1 MAEAEDVITDAAR
14 HATIFARRLWH
25 RHRAAPSGPVPCQL
39 SDVAPRLDL
48 LINAVF
54 GRGFAL
60 RVAQHPTPPSW
71 LGQVLFPGR
80 LAPPREAV
88 PATDG
93 NNIWLPASFGQL
105 TALNENNATA
115 TERFRTL
122 ALQQAMRANRGSAEY
137 WPAKGSLLLRELYLL
152 LEAHAAEDGLA
163 RLLPGMAAPLL
174 ALRREAL
181 ARRPPLSA
189 FPAPLKPI
197 EQLARAVLSTGIGQ
211 TMDADTW
218 PAGAGVI
225 PLLVLPAAPADVLV
239 QAQTLCH
246 AFDAFPHVHA
256 TRHARLLWRDCWTGD
271 LRAPSSAPRTT
282 DARPAD
288 EAGDANAARAR
299 SARLARRPDLREGV
313 DDDEDPHQGAWMVQT
328 AQPHEKAEDPMGLQ
342 RPTDRDTATAAED
355 FADALSELPEARLV
369 AAPGKP
375 KEVLLS
381 DDPPES
387 RAQQAQ
393 RALSSQADPAPE
405 RFHYPEWD
413 WRANAYR
420 HPGTT
425 VLLLPAHL
433 GPQQW
438 VDDTLAQRRGM
449 LHDIRRRFELLR
461 AQRVRVHK
469 QLDGED
475 IDLQAYIESFSDFRA
490 GLPLTQR
497 LYQSERRQRR
507 DMAIMLLI
515 DVSGSTDG
523 WITANRRVIDVERE
537 ALLLVCAALEGMAE
551 PYGVL
556 AFSGEGPQAVV
567 VRNIKRFDEH
577 HDHTVAQ
584 RIAGLEPEHYTRTGA
599 AIRHASSLLMR
610 QPAEHRL
617 LLLLSDGKPNDV
629 DDYEGRYGVE
639 DMRQAVTEAKLQSI
653 SPFCLTIDRQ
663 AANYLP
669 AVFGPHQYALLP
681 KPELLPTVL
690 LDWLRRL
697 VGA

>member
-14 HATIFARRLWH
+14 HATIFARELWH
-25 RHRAAPSGPVPCQL
+25 RHRATPSGPAPWQL

-60 RVAQHPTPPSW
+60 RVAQPPTPPSW
-71 LGQVLFPGR
+71 LGRVMFPGR
-80 LAPPREAV
+80 LAPPHDAV

-93 NNIWLPASFGQL
+93 HSIWLPATFRLRNGL
-105 TALNENNATA
+105 HEDTTAV
-115 TERFRTL
+115 TERFRTM
-122 ALQQAMRANRGSAEY
+122 ALQQAMRANRGSAEH
-137 WPAKGSLLLRELYLL
+137 WPAKGPLLLRELYLL
-152 LEAHAAEDGLA
+152 LEAQAADDALA
-163 RLLPGMAAPLL
+163 RLLPGMVAPLL

-181 ARRPPLSA
+181 ARRPPLAA
-189 FPAPLKPI
+189 FPAPLKSI
-197 EQLARAVLSTGIGQ
+197 EQLARAVLGTGIGQ
-211 TMDADTW
+211 AIDTDAW
-218 PAGAGVI
+218 PASAGVI
-225 PLLVLPAAPADVLV
+225 PLLVLPAAPTAVLA
-239 QAQTLCH
+239 QAQALCRT
-246 AFDAFPHVHA
+246 FDALDHGA
-256 TRHARLLWRDCWTGD
+256 TRHARLLWRDWWTGE
-271 LRAPSSAPRTT
+271 LRAPPTAQRTT
-282 DARPAD
+282 DAQPAD
-288 EAGDANAARAR
+288 EDKDANAARAR
-299 SARLARRPDLREGV
+299 SARLVRRPDVREG
-313 DDDEDPHQGAWMVQT
+313 DDDEEDARDGAWMVQT

-369 AAPGKP
+369 SAPGKP

-381 DDPPES
+381 DEPPES
-387 RAQQAQ
+387 RARQATPVLGAQ
-393 RALSSQADPAPE
+393 AGMALE

-413 WRANAYR
+413 WRASAYR
-420 HPGTT
+420 DPGAT
-425 VLLLPAHL
+425 VLLLPAQL

-461 AQRVRVHK
+461 AHRVRLHK

-475 IDLQAYIESFSDFRA
+475 IDLQAYTDSYSDFRA
-490 GLPLTQR
+490 GQPLTQR
-497 LYQSERRQRR
+497 VYQSERRNRR

-537 ALLLVCAALEGMAE
+537 ALLLVCIALEGMAE

-617 LLLLSDGKPNDV
+617 LLLLSDGKPNDI

-639 DMRQAVTEAKLQSI
+639 DMRQAVTEAKLQGI

-669 AVFGPHQYALLP
+669 AVFGSHQYALLP